1 MITISSSEQLIK
13 AKKALDSSK
22 LAHPLTFEKLIHIIN
37 LTRTLQ
43 FKYHYMGSLL
53 LDEDSSQYYPSLVP
67 ASVLD
72 LYQQEIQK
80 FKDIPDSAE
89 VLKLFA
95 AYQSIGY
102 AKLSLLVLGK
112 TPESLLGALVIK

>member
-13 AKKALDSSK
+13 AKKALDSCK
-22 LAHPLTFEKLIHIIN
+22 FDHPLTFEKLLHIIN

-80 FKDIPDSAE
+80 FKDLPDSAE

-95 AYQSIGY
+95 AFKSIGY

>member
-1 MITISSSEQLIK
+1 MITISSSEQLVK

-22 LAHPLTFEKLIHIIN
+22 SAHPLTFEKLIHIIN

-53 LDEDSSQYYPSLVP
+53 MNEDSSQYYPSLVP

-80 FKDIPDSAE
+80 FKDMPDSEE

-95 AYQSIGY
+95 TYQSIGY

-112 TPESLLGALVIK
+112 SPESLLGALVIK

>member
-1 MITISSSEQLIK
+1 MITISSSEQLVK

-53 LDEDSSQYYPSLVP
+53 MNEDSSQYYPSLVP

-80 FKDIPDSAE
+80 FKDMPDSEE

-112 TPESLLGALVIK
+112 SPESLLGALVIK

>member
-1 MITISSSEQLIK
+1 MITFSSSEQLVK
-13 AKKALDSSK
+13 AKQALDSSK
-22 LAHPLTFEKLIHIIN
+22 SAHPLTFEKLIHIIN

-53 LDEDSSQYYPSLVP
+53 MNEDSSQYYPSLVP

-80 FKDIPDSAE
+80 FKDMPDSEE

-112 TPESLLGALVIK
+112 SPESLLGALVIK

>member
-1 MITISSSEQLIK
+1 MITISSSEQLIN
-13 AKKALDSSK
+13 AKKALDSCK
-22 LAHPLTFEKLIHIIN
+22 IEHPLTFKNLIHIIN

-53 LDEDSSQYYPSLVP
+53 LGEDSSQYFPSFVP
-67 ASVLD
+67 ESVLD
-72 LYQQEIQK
+72 LYKQEIQR
-80 FKDIPDSAE
+80 FKDMPDSAE

-95 AYQSIGY
+95 DYQSIGY

-112 TPESLLGALVIK
+112 KPEALLGALVIK

>member
-1 MITISSSEQLIK
+1 MITISSSEQLVK

-22 LAHPLTFEKLIHIIN
+22 SAHPLTFEKLIHIIN

-53 LDEDSSQYYPSLVP
+53 MNEDSSQYYPSLVP

-80 FKDIPDSAE
+80 FKDMPDSEE

-112 TPESLLGALVIK
+112 SPESLLGALVIK

>member
-1 MITISSSEQLIK
+1 MITISSSEQLIN
-13 AKKALDSSK
+13 AKRALDSCK
-22 LAHPLTFEKLIHIIN
+22 IAHPLTFKNLIHIIN

-53 LDEDSSQYYPSLVP
+53 LDEDSSQYFPSFVP
-67 ASVLD
+67 ESVLD
-72 LYQQEIQK
+72 LYQKEIQK
-80 FKDIPDSAE
+80 FKDMPDSAE

-95 AYQSIGY
+95 DYQSIGY

-112 TPESLLGALVIK
+112 KPEALLGALVIK